1 MVPDGALGA
10 LAAQAH
16 LAGVDALEALA
27 GEVSWAVSDLDTFA
41 AAAVGERVALV
52 ADGAGAHGPVSA
64 HAALG
69 VDAAG

>member
-1 MVPDGALGA
+1 MIVDNAATAIIILTEIEECPDFIALT
-10 LAAQAH
+10 
-16 LAGVDALEALA
+16 
-27 GEVSWAVSDLDTFA
+27 DTFA